1 MKIFLLESSVYV
13 RPGFPV
19 EFPIDVDGRA
29 IRVAIEWAAI
39 ARMMGVTPVDAE
51 QVRQFLHDNR
61 KEIAVAIEAHLYAH
75 GIPRTGE
82 LVMAPDDFDNVH
94 AVPPMPVGTASAGR
108 AASAGGLWRA
118 R

>member
-39 ARMMGVTPVDAE
+39 ARMMGATPVDAE

-108 AASAGGLWRA
+108 AASAGGLWRV